1 MLDFIHNDPEFKQI
15 LSIVASNK
23 SIDIALIEK
32 DYWIMHALYS
42 LHQQGIDFELKGGT
56 SLSKG
61 YGIINRFSE
70 DIDIHS
76 YKFWI
81 ANRG

>member
-23 SIDIALIEK
+23 SIDITLIEK

-42 LHQQGIDFELKGGT
+42 LHQQGIDF
-56 SLSKG
+56 
-61 YGIINRFSE
+61 
-70 DIDIHS
+70 
-76 YKFWI
+76 
-81 ANRG
+81 